1 MTILNDYGGMGAAEA
16 MELGVLNHELLE
28 LDMALGCQWFSK
40 HGGLM
45 EYDRWINMDNHM
57 YSIYHGYIYI
67 HIWMNHDDLAATP
80 LKLMVDWVTVSE
92 RSCFRLANCCKLCR
106 FWFVPS
112 LVGTNSDSKGLKQNH
127 STFNDDSMDFT
138 MFKCKHIIINCD
150 QKVRIDPFPAN

>member
-57 YSIYHGYIYI
+57 YSIYHGYIYTYLDES
-67 HIWMNHDDLAATP
+67 WRPCCDA
-80 LKLMVDWVTVSE
+80 SE
-92 RSCFRLANCCKLCR
+92 TDGWLGNCFWKIL
-106 FWFVPS
+106 FQ
-112 LVGTNSDSKGLKQNH
+112 VGELL
-127 STFNDDSMDFT
+127 
-138 MFKCKHIIINCD
+138 
-150 QKVRIDPFPAN
+150 